1 MFTKAKKVLNYI
13 PLIKPKKNYRVPPS
27 NNYKTKPEA
36 AMVMQ
41 VAIVDFVVF
50 MIYTFSL
57 LKYVGRSNVKPKF

>member
-41 VAIVDFVVF
+41 HY
-50 MIYTFSL
+50 IYGML
-57 LKYVGRSNVKPKF
+57 YKKKV